1 MPSLIPV
8 DNTLGASFVGVVLS
22 SMLYGVTCLQVYSY
36 YSQNCKDDRPFLK
49 YFVITLL
56 TFESLQMAFLIHGH
70 YILAVTNFGDLAA
83 DLVIPWSLE
92 AQSFTGIF
100 ISSAIQQLYAWRIYK
115 LSMGKTYIPSL
126 IVVLSLAELAFGIV
140 FFVNTSR
147 RPSYQE
153 VTTQVPI
160 AVASLSLQ
168 VACDLTITITMV
180 YYLLTRTTMK
190 RTIAATTTL
199 ALYFITSGAL
209 TLVLSI
215 ANLIVFIRF
224 SDTLIYTP
232 FYFVLVR
239 IYFCSFMA
247 ILNSRDRIRSK
258 LAGDAENGVFIT
270 ISRLTRS
277 GRGTGI
283 NAESDVGELSTADPP
298 SQKDF
303 ATKSRMSTDP
313 V

>member
-1 MPSLIPV
+1 
-8 DNTLGASFVGVVLS
+8 
-22 SMLYGVTCLQVYSY
+22 
-36 YSQNCKDDRPFLK
+36 
-49 YFVITLL
+49 
-56 TFESLQMAFLIHGH
+56 MAFLIHGH
-70 YILAVTNFGDLAA
+70 YIVAVTNFGDFAS

-115 LSMGKTYIPSL
+115 LNMCKVYIPSL
-126 IVVLSLAELAFGIV
+126 IVGLSLCELAFGIV

-147 RPSYQE
+147 NPSYQE
-153 VTTQVPI
+153 VTNQIPT

-168 VACDLTITITMV
+168 VACDLTITATMA
-180 YYLLTRTTMK
+180 YYLLTRTAMK

-199 ALYFITSGAL
+199 ALYFITSGAF

-215 ANLIVFIRF
+215 ANLIFFIRF
-224 SDTLIYTP
+224 SGTLIYTP

-239 IYFCSFMA
+239 TYFCSFMT
-247 ILNSRDRIRSK
+247 ILNSRDRIRNK
-258 LAGDAENGVFIT
+258 LAADAENGMLIN
-270 ISRLTRS
+270 ISRITRS
-277 GRGTGI
+277 GMGGTGI
-283 NAESDVGELSTADPP
+283 NPDSVIDVGDLSTTDPA

-303 ATKSRMSTDP
+303 AAKSRLSTDP